1 MRVLALGLPL
11 ALFAA
16 GLAAANAM
24 HFGDALEIATA
35 TVCAL
40 LGGALALV
48 LISR

>member
-11 ALFAA
+11 VLFAA
-16 GLAAANAM
+16 GLAVANAM
-24 HFGDALEIATA
+24 QFGDALELATA

-40 LGGALALV
+40 LGGALALA